1 MEAAFHALRQRFPYV
16 SKIIVQSDNAKNLAG
31 KQTKLLLPYVCSAAG
46 LKLLAYYHNEAQSGK
61 DVCDTHF
68 SHQQTQVDT
77 YLVQGDGGRKVSTP
91 KQLAVALITNS
102 VKNTTVL
109 LVKPDF
115 HAPCRTAVIPAIP
128 GISGFYAVN
137 YITTDG
143 NPEVQFFHSLGQKV
157 PSVTVPIPSCPAC
170 SLSTPMGSD
179 GVNFTGVTVLLNS
192 DSKGTCVQANKDRS
206 RYARRHKGMSHRE
219 VQRLQKRR
227 DDEEA
232 MNEIQAAYPQCAN
245 CLYHFKS
252 QKLLMNHM
260 CGGVFTAK
268 DVLSKAMKHAD
279 ELLSRLD
286 FTLEGAID
294 RASNMFDNAI
304 NYATFEPNFYA
315 GWAHTRK
322 DMHPELTSKVMT
334 IIHQCWKAG
343 ESIDQGKVKISVDGV
358 FARLDE
364 LQLQKVIRLSELP
377 LPGKIRAV
385 YQTIGC
391 KTEAPSAVG
400 KRGRPQKYGGPTGR
414 QKKARITYG
423 ELDFEKSLSKWK
435 KPELEVYLTHHKWL
449 SQGTNQNSS
458 SVSLIT

>member
-1 MEAAFHALRQRFPYV
+1 MVKTCVTL
-16 SKIIVQSDNAKNLAG
+16 
-31 KQTKLLLPYVCSAAG
+31 T
-46 LKLLAYYHNEAQSGK
+46 
-61 DVCDTHF
+61 
-68 SHQQTQVDT
+68 SHTSRHIDT
-77 YLVQGDGGRKVSTP
+77 YLVQGDGGRKVYTP

-109 LVKPDF
+109 LVKSDF

-128 GISGFYAVN
+128 GISGFYAAN
-137 YITTDG
+137 YITTDS
-143 NPEVQFFHSLGQKV
+143 NSEVQFFHSLGQKV
-157 PSVTVPIPSCPAC
+157 PLVTVPIPSCPAC
-170 SLSTPMGSD
+170 SLSTPMGSE
-179 GVNFTGVTVLLNS
+179 GVNFTGITVLLNS
-192 DSKGTCVQANKDRS
+192 DSKGTCVQANKDRR
-206 RYARRHKGMSHRE
+206 RYTRRHKDVSHRE

-232 MNEIQAAYPQCAN
+232 MNGIHAACPQCAN
-245 CLYHFKS
+245 CPNHFKS

-279 ELLSRLD
+279 ELLSRID

-304 NYATFEPNFYA
+304 NYTTFEPNFYA

-322 DMHPELTSKVMT
+322 DMQPELTSKVMT

-343 ESIDQGKVKISVDGV
+343 ESIDQDKVKISVDGV

-385 YQTIGC
+385 Y
-391 KTEAPSAVG
+391 
-400 KRGRPQKYGGPTGR
+400 
-414 QKKARITYG
+414 
-423 ELDFEKSLSKWK
+423 
-435 KPELEVYLTHHKWL
+435 
-449 SQGTNQNSS
+449 
-458 SVSLIT
+458 